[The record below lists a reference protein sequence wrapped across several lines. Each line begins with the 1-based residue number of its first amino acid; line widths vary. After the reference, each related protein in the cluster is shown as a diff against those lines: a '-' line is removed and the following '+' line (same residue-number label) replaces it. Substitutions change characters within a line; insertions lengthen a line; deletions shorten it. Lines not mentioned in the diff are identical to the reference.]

1 MIAEI
6 GQAHDGS
13 LGIVHSY
20 IDAISKTGVDAIKF
34 QTHIAEAESSK
45 FEPFRVNFSY
55 QDKSRFDYWTRMEFD
70 LNEWIGIKKHCDEV
84 GLDFISSPFSQSA
97 VDLLEKVNVTKYKI
111 GSGEV
116 NNILMLEKIVKTQ
129 KEIILSSGMSSVKEL
144 SETVNFLKKKSATF
158 SILQCTTK
166 YPTKPTEWGLNYIE
180 IFKKNFGVPV
190 GYSDHSGEIFSSLA
204 AAALGAEILEFHAVF
219 DKRMFGPDS
228 LASLSINEISS
239 LVKGARKITDSINS
253 PLDKDKNLDQGLK
266 QIFEKSLSVNKDM
279 KKGRVIEFD
288 DLETKKPKG
297 FGIDANKYKDVIN
310 RKINKNLKKWD
321 FLNYDDFD

>member
-1 MIAEI
+1 
-6 GQAHDGS
+6 
-13 LGIVHSY
+13 
-20 IDAISKTGVDAIKF
+20 
-34 QTHIAEAESSK
+34 
-45 FEPFRVNFSY
+45 
-55 QDKSRFDYWTRMEFD
+55 
-70 LNEWIGIKKHCDEV
+70 
-84 GLDFISSPFSQSA
+84 
-97 VDLLEKVNVTKYKI
+97 
-111 GSGEV
+111 
-116 NNILMLEKIVKTQ
+116 
-129 KEIILSSGMSSVKEL
+129 
-144 SETVNFLKKKSATF
+144 
-158 SILQCTTK
+158 
-166 YPTKPTEWGLNYIE
+166 
-180 IFKKNFGVPV
+180 
-190 GYSDHSGEIFSSLA
+190 
-204 AAALGAEILEFHAVF
+204 
-219 DKRMFGPDS
+219 MFGPDS